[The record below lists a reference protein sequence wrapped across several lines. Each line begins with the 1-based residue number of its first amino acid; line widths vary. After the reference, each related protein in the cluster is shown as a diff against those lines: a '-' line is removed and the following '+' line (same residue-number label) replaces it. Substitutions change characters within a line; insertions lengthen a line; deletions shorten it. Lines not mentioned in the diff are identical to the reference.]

1 MYAVIRTGGK
11 QYRVAADDVI
21 EVERLQGE
29 PGDKVEFGEILLL
42 GGGDGDPQIGAP
54 LVSGATVAAEVV
66 EHRRGEKIIIFKKKR
81 RQNYRRKRGHRQEL
95 TTIRIVDILAN
106 GEKMKKKEK
115 AQPAEDETAPKA
127 KAKAKAK
134 SAEGEA
140 TPKPKAK
147 KAKAE
152 TTAEATEE

>member
-42 GGGDGDPQIGAP
+42 GGGDGEPQIGAP
-54 LVSGATVAAEVV
+54 LVAGATVAAEVV

-95 TTIRIVDILAN
+95 TTIRIVDILAD

-115 AQPAEDETAPKA
+115 AKPAEGEAAPKA
-127 KAKAKAK
+127 KAKAKP
-134 SAEGEA
+134 AEGEDA
-140 TPKPKAK
+140 PKPKAR

-152 TTAEATEE
+152 KTAEATEE